1 MSVTTIAD
9 ILNPVVPPDS
19 PVQYPLRG
27 TVKIA
32 WPAKPGDGN
41 FSASQGFVLQ
51 DNTGE
56 ITVYWSETTGQPF
69 VPVSQGES
77 IEICARMNAKNK
89 LGGAFKKVAG
99 PNTKKPG
106 EPQLKVYGSHLQRV
120 GAAPAGHH
128 PASAQQGTSPAWR
141 AFEEGFA
148 GARSVQD
155 PPWMNDKLPAGDR
168 MTAYMNRP
176 PDSIPAPRQPGKLFE
191 GEARELWARNF
202 RALAALFGYRDDPL
216 STLAPHAVEVLAAAS
231 TTILIGIQRGDI
243 LRQPQGEDDDL
254 GF

>member
-1 MSVTTIAD
+1 MSITTIAD

-32 WPAKPGDGN
+32 WPAQTNERG
-41 FSASQGFVLQ
+41 SSQGFVLE
-51 DNTGE
+51 DASGSE
-56 ITVYWSETTGQPF
+56 LRVYWYEDKSGPL
-69 VPVSQGES
+69 VPIQKGEQ
-77 IEICARMNAKNK
+77 IEICARMNGKNK
-89 LGGAFKKVAG
+89 LGGAFKKLSGAQSK
-99 PNTKKPG
+99 NPG
-106 EPQLKVYGSHLQRV
+106 QPQLAVYGSHLQRV

-128 PASAQQGTSPAWR
+128 PASAQPAHQS
-141 AFEEGFA
+141 APQ
-148 GARSVQD
+148 RSIQD
-155 PPWMNDKLPAGDR
+155 PPWMNDKLPADDR
-168 MTAYMNRP
+168 MTAYMNRSP
-176 PDSIPAPRQPGKLFE
+176 ASVPAPRHAIQPGKLFE
-191 GEARELWARNF
+191 NEARELWARNF
-202 RALAALFGYRDDPL
+202 RALAALFGYRDDDPL